1 METKTE
7 LYKAIA
13 NVMKDVKG
21 IDKSMTVGEGR
32 NAYKAVSD
40 KDVKLTIGAAMQE
53 HGLIMLPKSYDTNLT
68 VDRWEQTDNY
78 GTKMKQSVFV
88 EAKCVYELIH
98 VESGQSVDIPA
109 YGHGIDTQDKAAGKA
124 TTYAMKTALLY
135 AFLVPTGAIDDTDK
149 EHSDNKP
156 VPQPKAPAKPQP
168 KAKSDFKPQG
178 YEKAIKAVLEGKM
191 TAQSIIDAYN
201 VTPEQV
207 KQLNEAE
214 AMKGGVNG

>member
-1 METKTE
+1 MNEKTE
-7 LYKAIA
+7 IYKAIA

-40 KDVKLTIGAAMQE
+40 KDVKLTVGNAMQE
-53 HGLIMLPKSYDTNLT
+53 HGLIMIPKSYDTSLT
-68 VDRWEQTDNY
+68 VERWEQTDNY

-98 VESGQSVDIPA
+98 VESGQSIDIPA

-135 AFLVPTGAIDDTDK
+135 TFLVPTGAIDDTDK
-149 EHSDNKP
+149 DHSDNKEVP
-156 VPQPKAPAKPQP
+156 VQKPKTATVK
-168 KAKSDFKPQG
+168 KSLTD
-178 YEKAIKAVLEGKM
+178 ADLSKAVTALKAGK
-191 TAQSIIDAYN
+191 TTVEAVLKHYN
-201 VTPEQV
+201 VTLEQLAV
-207 KQLNEAE
+207 LNEA
-214 AMKGGVNG
+214 KTK

>member
-1 METKTE
+1 MNEKTE

-40 KDVKLTIGAAMQE
+40 KDVKLTVGNAMQE
-53 HGLIMLPKSYDTNLT
+53 HGLIMIPKSYDTTLK
-68 VDRWEQTDNY
+68 VERWEQTDNY

-98 VESGQSVDIPA
+98 VESGQSIDIPA

-135 AFLVPTGAIDDTDK
+135 TFLVPTGAIDDADK
-149 EHSDNKP
+149 DHSDNKE
-156 VPQPKAPAKPQP
+156 VPALKKPKSPIKKVLTNTDMA
-168 KAKSDFKPQG
+168 
-178 YEKAIKAVLEGKM
+178 KAVTALQEGK
-191 TAQSIIDAYN
+191 TTVEAIVKHYV
-201 VTPEQV
+201 VTVEQLAV
-207 KQLNEAE
+207 LNEA
-214 AMKGGVNG
+214 KTK

>member
-40 KDVKLTIGAAMQE
+40 KDVKLTVGNAMQE
-53 HGLIMLPKSYDTNLT
+53 HGLIMLPKSYDTT
-68 VDRWEQTDNY
+68 IQVERWEQTDNY

-135 AFLVPTGAIDDTDK
+135 AFLDPTGSIDDTDK
-149 EHSDNKP
+149 DHSDNKE
-156 VPQPKAPAKPQP
+156 VPTPKTQPKATPAVKTITNESF
-168 KAKSDFKPQG
+168 AKGVDKVNKGEMFVPEL
-178 YEKAIKAVLEGKM
+178 EKALSGYALTKEQQQIINQLK
-191 TAQSIIDAYN
+191 TA
-201 VTPEQV
+201 
-207 KQLNEAE
+207 K
-214 AMKGGVNG
+214 